1 MADRQA
7 KIDHV
12 SDHVGGSLWEIN
24 QVTFVAPA
32 AALLWAIL
40 QSRQSYF
47 DPYTRAAYLTDIL
60 MNVGGILLATTAYAD
75 QPVVL
80 IGLLLLPA
88 IASYL
93 NGSGSETK
101 KAAKPSVKA
110 DDKELTE
117 DDVLDPLPIKPFIT
131 AYRGAMMI
139 ITCVCILAVDFH
151 VFPRRFAKTENWGTS
166 IMDLGVGSF
175 VFAAGVVSARQQLK
189 DSLDSSKPSTFLQ
202 RFNTA
207 LLQSLPLLALG
218 FIRLYSVK
226 GLDYQE
232 HVTEYG
238 VHWNF
243 FFTLGLLPPFVAIFH
258 SIFKLVPSYAVL
270 GFVICV
276 PYEMSFWYTT
286 TGHYIFTAERT
297 DFFSSNREG
306 IYSFIG
312 YLGIFLAGQGIGLEV
327 LRRDIDPLTPI
338 SGNDE
343 WVASMLGGDED
354 VKAMR
359 EQVEHSSLIKLAK
372 WSAIWIF
379 TYVLLTGYYG
389 PRLTVS
395 RRLANLPYVAWVAA
409 FNCTQLL
416 LFRLIEGILFPVLY
430 KARDKKTE
438 RERCAKATS
447 KVLNAYNRNGLALF
461 LLANLLTGLINMSL
475 PTLKM
480 SDTEAMLVLVGY
492 MSVLTATGLA
502 LDHFNISIKL

>member
-1 MADRQA
+1 M
-7 KIDHV
+7 
-12 SDHVGGSLWEIN
+12 
-24 QVTFVAPA
+24 
-32 AALLWAIL
+32 LWAIL
-40 QSRQSYF
+40 QSKQAF
-47 DPYTRAAYLTDIL
+47 FEPYTPAAYLADFLI
-60 MNVGGILLATTAYAD
+60 NVGGILFATTAYSD
-75 QPVVL
+75 QPFVL
-80 IGLLLLPA
+80 IGLILLPA

-93 NGSGSETK
+93 NGPGTESK
-101 KAAKPSVKA
+101 RAAKPPVKVEN
-110 DDKELTE
+110 KEPTE
-117 DDVLDPLPIKPFIT
+117 NDVLDPLPIKPFIT
-131 AYRGAMMI
+131 TYRGAMMI
-139 ITCVCILAVDFH
+139 ITCICILAVDFH

-166 IMDLGVGSF
+166 LMDLGVGSF
-175 VFAAGVVSARQQLK
+175 VFAAGLVSSRQQLK
-189 DSLDSSKPSTFLQ
+189 DSQEGVKSSTFPQ
-202 RFNTA
+202 RMNA
-207 LLQSLPLLALG
+207 AIMQSLPLLALG

-258 SIFKLVPSYAVL
+258 SLFKIVPSYAVL

-276 PYEMSFWYTT
+276 PYEMSFWYGK
-286 TGHYIFTAERT
+286 TGNYIFTAERT

-306 IYSFIG
+306 IYSFVG

-359 EQVEHSSLIKLAK
+359 DQVEHSSLIKLAK
-372 WSAIWIF
+372 WSGIWII
-379 TYVLLTGYYG
+379 THVLLTGYYG

-395 RRLANLPYVAWVAA
+395 RRLANLPYVSWVAA

-416 LFRLIEGILFPVLY
+416 IFRLIEGILFPVLY

-461 LLANLLTGLINMSL
+461 LLANLLTGAINMTL

-480 SDTEAMLVLVGY
+480 GDVEAMVVLMGY

>member
-1 MADRQA
+1 M
-7 KIDHV
+7 
-12 SDHVGGSLWEIN
+12 N
-24 QVTFVAPA
+24 A
-32 AALLWAIL
+32 A
-40 QSRQSYF
+40 
-47 DPYTRAAYLTDIL
+47 
-60 MNVGGILLATTAYAD
+60 
-75 QPVVL
+75 
-80 IGLLLLPA
+80 
-88 IASYL
+88 
-93 NGSGSETK
+93 
-101 KAAKPSVKA
+101 
-110 DDKELTE
+110 
-117 DDVLDPLPIKPFIT
+117 
-131 AYRGAMMI
+131 
-139 ITCVCILAVDFH
+139 
-151 VFPRRFAKTENWGTS
+151 
-166 IMDLGVGSF
+166 IM
-175 VFAAGVVSARQQLK
+175 
-189 DSLDSSKPSTFLQ
+189 
-202 RFNTA
+202 
-207 LLQSLPLLALG
+207 QSLPLLALG

-258 SIFKLVPSYAVL
+258 SLFKIVPSYAVL

-276 PYEMSFWYTT
+276 PYEMSFWYGK
-286 TGHYIFTAERT
+286 TGNYIFTAERT

-306 IYSFIG
+306 IYSFVG

-359 EQVEHSSLIKLAK
+359 DQVEHSSLIKLAK
-372 WSAIWIF
+372 WSGIWII
-379 TYVLLTGYYG
+379 THVLLTGYYG

-395 RRLANLPYVAWVAA
+395 RRLANLPYVSWVAA

-416 LFRLIEGILFPVLY
+416 IFRLIEGILFPVLY

-461 LLANLLTGLINMSL
+461 LLANLLTGAINMTL

-480 SDTEAMLVLVGY
+480 GDVEAMVVLMGY

>member
-1 MADRQA
+1 MGDQPSDFHRSRKFVWLLWPYSTSLQTQA
-7 KIDHV
+7 A
-12 SDHVGGSLWEIN
+12 
-24 QVTFVAPA
+24 T
-32 AALLWAIL
+32 LLWAIL
-40 QSRQSYF
+40 QSKQAF
-47 DPYTRAAYLTDIL
+47 FEPYTPAAYLTDFLIHVGAIL
-60 MNVGGILLATTAYAD
+60 FATTAYSD

-80 IGLLLLPA
+80 IGLILLPA
-88 IASYL
+88 IATYM
-93 NGSGSETK
+93 NGPATEPK
-101 KAAKPSVKA
+101 RAAKPPVKV
-110 DDKELTE
+110 DDKEPTE
-117 DDVLDPLPIKPFIT
+117 DDVLDALPTKPFIT
-131 AYRGAMMI
+131 TYRGAMMI
-139 ITCVCILAVDFH
+139 ITCICILAVDFN

-175 VFAAGVVSARQQLK
+175 VFAAGLISSRQQVK
-189 DSLDSSKPSTFLQ
+189 DSLDSSKPSTFFQ
-202 RFNTA
+202 RMGAA
-207 LLQSLPLLALG
+207 LRQSLPLLALG

-258 SIFKLVPSYAVL
+258 SLFKIVPSYAVL

-276 PYEMSFWYTT
+276 PYEMSFWYGN
-286 TGHYIFTAERT
+286 TGRYIFSAERT

-343 WVASMLGGDED
+343 WVASMLGGEED
-354 VKAMR
+354 VKTMR
-359 EQVEHSSLIKLAK
+359 DQVEHSSLIKLAK
-372 WSAIWIF
+372 WSAIWIL
-379 TYVLLTGYYG
+379 THVLLTGYYG

-395 RRLANLPYVAWVAA
+395 RRLANLPYVTWVAS
-409 FNCTQLL
+409 FNCVQLL
-416 LFRLIEGILFPVLY
+416 LFRLIEGVLFPMLY

-438 RERCAKATS
+438 RDRCAKATS
-447 KVLNAYNRNGLALF
+447 KVLGAFNRNGLALF
-461 LLANLLTGLINMSL
+461 LLANLLTGLINMTL

-480 SDTEAMLVLVGY
+480 SDTEAMAVLVGY